1 MRISDWSSDVC
12 SSDRA
17 LAGSVVLSPQAARAS
32 APIEVRRTVRSRV
45 MFFFLH
51 KGANAGLLSGLER
64 KVEFRFERGPGG
76 DFGVAPVDEKTGRAF
91 DMVGAAADV
100 GHAGEFGLRDLAAQ
114 RRVELRL
121 RIASR
126 AHLRCEAGV
135 GGDLPPP
142 PGPRSSDDRL
152 VWLDFFLSFSF
163 WLSPSLFTYI
173 FFFLFFSS

>member
-1 MRISDWSSDVC
+1 
-12 SSDRA
+12 
-17 LAGSVVLSPQAARAS
+17 
-32 APIEVRRTVRSRV
+32 

-76 DFGVAPVDEKTGRAF
+76 DFGIAAVDEKTGRAF

-121 RIASR
+121 GI
-126 AHLRCEAGV
+126 
-135 GGDLPPP
+135 
-142 PGPRSSDDRL
+142 RSEEHTSEL
-152 VWLDFFLSFSF
+152 Q
-163 WLSPSLFTYI
+163 SLMRTSYAVFCLKQQQKTQQRQP
-173 FFFLFFSS
+173 

>member
-114 RRVELRL
+114 RSEEHTSELQSL
-121 RIASR
+121 MRISYAVFC
-126 AHLRCEAGV
+126 LKKKNKTT
-135 GGDLPPP
+135 
-142 PGPRSSDDRL
+142 
-152 VWLDFFLSFSF
+152 LDHD
-163 WLSPSLFTYI
+163 FTH
-173 FFFLFFSS
+173 

>member
-1 MRISDWSSDVC
+1 MTIPSPSTRTTSDQLLPAGGATFATTSC
-12 SSDRA
+12 S
-17 LAGSVVLSPQAARAS
+17 LAGSVLLSPQAARAS

-91 DMVGAAADV
+91 DMVGAAAAV

-121 RIASR
+121 GIAAR
-126 AHLRCEAGV
+126 AHQIGRQTCRE
-135 GGDLPPP
+135 
-142 PGPRSSDDRL
+142 R
-152 VWLDFFLSFSF
+152 VWPDG
-163 WLSPSLFTYI
+163 
-173 FFFLFFSS
+173 